1 MLHFKGYY
9 GFSTTRC
16 NYVMY
21 NYGET
26 DGERFVKLDWLT
38 GLVRNEMGAVN
49 IHYNPFV
56 FYIETCYGFSKTM

>member
-1 MLHFKGYY
+1 MLHFKGY

-16 NYVMY
+16 NYVMN

-26 DGERFVKLDWLT
+26 DGEKIVKLDWLT

-49 IHYNPFV
+49 IHYNHL
-56 FYIETCYGFSKTM
+56 